1 MNYDDIVNAVRDAM
15 DHEPTAEEQLE
26 QRADFIL
33 RELDEFCALA
43 TRPETVDLIEGQKI
57 IVGQIQTRAQL
68 ILSFLAAR
76 QPSKLRI
83 ISNG

>member
-43 TRPETVDLIEGQKI
+43 TRPETVELIESQKI

-76 QPSKLRI
+76 QPAKLRM

>member
-1 MNYDDIVNAVRDAM
+1 MSDDY
-15 DHEPTAEEQLE
+15 EPSEFEQLE

-43 TRPETVDLIEGQKI
+43 TRPETVDLIESQKI

-76 QPSKLRI
+76 HPAKLKVV
-83 ISNG
+83 SHG

>member
-15 DHEPTAEEQLE
+15 DHDPTREEQLE

-43 TRPETVDLIEGQKI
+43 TRPETVDLIESQKL
-57 IVGQIQTRAQL
+57 IVGQIKTRCEL

-76 QPSKLRI
+76 HPAKLKVV
-83 ISNG
+83 SHG